1 MNPTPKKSR
10 SILNMIWAILLPII
24 IIAAFQ
30 TRVTGKSGEKSDR
43 IKVYEIKVEGPVE
56 PGMAA
61 FLERALAVDDSPDAL
76 FVLKMDTFG
85 GRVDSA
91 LAIVDLIV
99 NIPRGRT
106 IAFVVNKAISAG
118 ALISLACND
127 LVMKDHTTIGDCAP
141 IMNSSEG
148 PKMMGEKFQSPL
160 RAKFRSLAKRNNY
173 PESLAEAM
181 VSDHIAVYEVV
192 VEGKTRHMD
201 SREYDDLTD
210 DERAAITARKTIIS
224 KGELLTMDAVEAER
238 LGFSRMT
245 VGSVVEMLEGMG
257 VSDYEIIPIEQ
268 SWSETFFRFITKI
281 SPILMMIGLAAL
293 YTEIKSPGFGVPGL
307 VGIVCLGF
315 VFAGQYIV
323 GLADHTEFLLVVA
336 GMIFFAVEVFVLP
349 GFGISGI
356 IGLILMGAGMVLA
369 LQDFV
374 IPDPALPW
382 QGRLL
387 KANLIQVLA
396 SFLAGLFLAL
406 AFIRYLLPRLS
417 RVIDGPYLEATLKES
432 HADSMEIRRAKVG
445 DRGVAATFLRP
456 SGKVEINGELFDAV
470 SEGEFIERGTLIC
483 VAMIQGNRLI
493 VAAEEK
499 R

>member
-1 MNPTPKKSR
+1 MN
-10 SILNMIWAILLPII
+10 ILWIILLPIFI
-24 IIAAFQ
+24 IVTFQ
-30 TRVTGKSGEKSDR
+30 TRVTGTDGEKTDK

-61 FLERALAVDDSPDAL
+61 FLERALAVDDSPAAL

-99 NIPRGRT
+99 NIPKGRT

-173 PESLAEAM
+173 PEALAEAM
-181 VSDHIAVYEVV
+181 VSDHIAVYEVT
-192 VEGKTRHMD
+192 EAGQTRYID
-201 SREYDDLTD
+201 SRAYEDLTD
-210 DERAAITARKTIIS
+210 DERGAITARKTIIS
-224 KGELLTMDAVEAER
+224 KGELLTMDAIEAER

-245 VGSVVEMLEGMG
+245 VGSVAEMLERMG
-257 VSDYEIIPIEQ
+257 VSNYEIVSIEE
-268 SWSETFFRFITKI
+268 SWSETFFRFLTKI
-281 SPILMMIGLAAL
+281 SPILMVIGLGAL
-293 YTEIKSPGFGVPGL
+293 YTEIKSPGFGLPGL

-323 GLADHTEFLLVVA
+323 GLAGYTEFLLIVA
-336 GMIFFAVEVFVLP
+336 GMLFFAGEVFVLP

-356 IGLILMGAGMVLA
+356 LGLILMGAGMVLA

-374 IPDPALPW
+374 IPDPDLPW
-382 QGRLL
+382 QGKLL

-396 SFLAGLFLAL
+396 SFLAGLFIAL
-406 AFIRYLLPRLS
+406 GLIRYLLPRLS
-417 RVIDGPYLEATLKES
+417 RVIAGPYLDATLKDS
-432 HADSMEIRRAKVG
+432 HADSMEIRRASVG

-456 SGKVEINGELFDAV
+456 AGKVEINGEIFDAV
-470 SEGEFIERGTLIC
+470 SQGEFIEQGSLIF

-493 VAAEEK
+493 VTAEEK
-499 R
+499 K

>member
-1 MNPTPKKSR
+1 M
-10 SILNMIWAILLPII
+10 SILIVSVM
-24 IIAAFQ
+24 Q
-30 TRVTGKSGEKSDR
+30 GRVTGANEQKTDKV
-43 IKVYEIKVEGPVE
+43 KVYEIKVEGPVE

-61 FLERALAVDDSPDAL
+61 FIQRALAVDDSPDAL

-99 NIPRGRT
+99 NTPRGRT

-181 VSDHIAVYEVV
+181 VSDHIAVYEVTV
-192 VEGKTRHMD
+192 AGQTRYMD
-201 SREYDDLTD
+201 SREYEDLTD
-210 DERAAITARKTIIS
+210 DERAAITTKKTIIS
-224 KGELLTMDAVEAER
+224 KGELLTMDAIEAER

-245 VGSVVEMLEGMG
+245 VGSVKEMLERMG
-257 VSDYEIIPIEQ
+257 VLNYEIVSMEET
-268 SWSETFFRFITKI
+268 WSETFFRFITKI
-281 SPILMMIGLAAL
+281 SPILMVIGLGAL

-307 VGIVCLGF
+307 VGVVCLGF

-323 GLADHTEFLLVVA
+323 GLAGYTEFLLIVA
-336 GMIFFAVEVFVLP
+336 GIIFFGMEVFVLP

-374 IPDPALPW
+374 IPDPSLPW
-382 QGRLL
+382 QGKLL

-396 SFLAGLFLAL
+396 SFLAGIFIAL
-406 AFIRYLLPRLS
+406 GVIRYLLPRLS
-417 RVIDGPYLEATLKES
+417 RVIAGPYLATTLRDS
-432 HADSMEIRRAKVG
+432 HADSMEIRQARVG
-445 DRGVAATFLRP
+445 DRGVAITFLRP
-456 SGKVEINGELFDAV
+456 AGKVEINGERFDAV
-470 SEGEFIERGTLIC
+470 SQGEFIEQGSLIC
-483 VAMIQGNRLI
+483 VARIQGNRLI
-493 VAAEEK
+493 VALEEK
-499 R
+499 K